1 MRKFASPSV
10 RVMITLAPAD
20 SFTENSTSTWSGQVS
35 SLAQLR
41 HDPRYRRT
49 ELAEH
54 LLEALAGGRDHVL
67 RAPTAG
73 DRPGAHVIHLDQ
85 NRAALFERHLDQLA
99 HAPDYEPA
107 EGAPQPWWR
116 YCGALLRYARG
127 VSEQPTVA
135 FFPEPGAW
143 GPTNNLVAVGNH
155 LRERG
160 IRVVFVVEES
170 FEGELEKRG
179 FEEALMRMAP
189 PPEHE
194 EQVGEGWAEFIRVT
208 APEFRKP
215 TIEQL
220 ETVTMPIWA
229 ELADGAKYAH
239 DRMLEIWE
247 EVRPDAIVTDNV
259 TGFPAVSTAGVPW
272 ARMVSANPLEMHDAE
287 IPPVFSGY
295 PADDHT
301 GWDEFRA
308 EYRRLH
314 DPLIADLSEFN
325 QSKGAAPLPEGSF
338 QYESPWLN
346 MYLFPGVIDYPR
358 ATPLGD
364 TWHRLDTSVRASD
377 PEFDVSERVP
387 GDGKVVYLSL
397 GSLGCMDI
405 GLMQRII
412 DLLDRT
418 EHRAI
423 VSMGPL
429 HEELRL
435 GERMY
440 GEQFPPQ
447 TSILPQCDLLITH
460 GGNNTIDRG
469 RSTSACP

>member
-1 MRKFASPSV
+1 MRA
-10 RVMITLAPAD
+10 
-20 SFTENSTSTWSGQVS
+20 
-35 SLAQLR
+35 
-41 HDPRYRRT
+41 
-49 ELAEH
+49 
-54 LLEALAGGRDHVL
+54 
-67 RAPTAG
+67 
-73 DRPGAHVIHLDQ
+73 
-85 NRAALFERHLDQLA
+85 
-99 HAPDYEPA
+99 
-107 EGAPQPWWR
+107 
-116 YCGALLRYARG
+116 
-127 VSEQPTVA
+127 QPTVA
-135 FFPEPGAW
+135 AFPEPGAW

-160 IRVVFVVEES
+160 MRVVFVIEES
-170 FEGELEKRG
+170 FAGELERRG

-220 ETVTMPIWA
+220 ESVTMPIWA
-229 ELADGAKYAH
+229 ELAEGAKYAH
-239 DRMLEIWE
+239 ERLMEIWD
-247 EVRPDAIVTDNV
+247 EVRPDLIVTDNV
-259 TGFPAVSTAGVPW
+259 TAFPAVSTAGVPW
-272 ARMVSANPLEMHDAE
+272 VRMVSANPLEMHDPE

-295 PADDHT
+295 PAGDRS
-301 GWDEFRA
+301 GWEEFRA

-325 QSKGAAPLPEGSF
+325 QSKGAAPLPPGRF

-346 MYLFPGVIDYPR
+346 LYLYPGVIDYPR

-364 TWHRLDTSVRASD
+364 NWHRLDSSVRTGER
-377 PEFDVSERVP
+377 EFDVSEMVP
-387 GDGKVVYLSL
+387 GEGKVVYLSL
-397 GSLGCMDI
+397 GSLGCMDV

-412 DLLDRT
+412 DLLART

-429 HEELRL
+429 HEQLKL

-440 GEQFPPQ
+440 GEHFPPQ
-447 TSILPQCDLLITH
+447 TAVLPQCDLLISH
-460 GGNNTIDRG
+460 GGNNTIAEAFNFGLPVIVTPLFWDQYDNAQRVHETGFGQRLASYTFEEEEFLGAVERLLADEQLARRMAQISAELTAAPG
-469 RSTSACP
+469 RIKGADLIERLVRSGAALPSA